1 MTNPPPAPETP
12 PAKVQMDGKEV
23 GPPEADALQSW
34 LEQNKALL
42 SGEEKARVRQA
53 LSHVRYRLMLSPDP
67 AVAPIVPTAL
77 LVTLI
82 GIVCNLLL
90 VLSLTHAAKGGSAWT
105 SAEPDLEVVVSEVT
119 FWVAGPAVVMMLS
132 TGVLALRGAML
143 ARLVCMLAGLA
154 ALLHLVAAT
163 LLFIYTYGD
172 EAFVAMLIGTCCTVA
187 FTVAWTQGGK
197 RVGLAGTQPAGRMFY
212 EKAAQLRADAKA
224 SEAAL
229 ALAQDIEEL
238 TLASSTS
245 NKALPK
251 GYRMA
256 EDILRSRLE
265 ALRPELDALNT
276 LESIETDFASALKVA
291 RPPKALFLTW
301 GCIIVVGS
309 AIALIIPSAYI
320 LW

>member
-77 LVTLI
+77 LVTLV

-90 VLSLTHAAKGGSAWT
+90 VLSLTHAVKGGSAWT
-105 SAEPDLEVVVSEVT
+105 SVEPDLEVVVSEVT

-132 TGVLALRGAML
+132 
-143 ARLVCMLAGLA
+143 RLVCMLAGLA

-163 LLFIYTYGD
+163 LLFIYNYGD
-172 EAFVAMLIGTCCTVA
+172 EAFVAMLFGTCCTVA
-187 FTVAWTQGGK
+187 FTVAWTLGGK
-197 RVGLAGTQPAGRMFY
+197 RVGLAGTQRAGRMFY

-224 SEAAL
+224 SEAPL

-238 TLASSTS
+238 TLANSTS

-265 ALRPELDALNT
+265 ALRPELDAVNT

-301 GCIIVVGS
+301 GCMIVVGS